1 MNDLDFN
8 AGRLGMSPEKLMEI
22 GYQKIESS
30 AKTYGYTVSK
40 LSAGKVSVS
49 GPDGTII
56 ATYSAEDVL
65 RGRAL

>member
-22 GYQKIESS
+22 GYQKLEAS

-40 LSAGKVSVS
+40 KTAGNVAVS
-49 GPDGTII
+49 GPDGTLV
-56 ATYSAEDVL
+56 ATYSAEDIL